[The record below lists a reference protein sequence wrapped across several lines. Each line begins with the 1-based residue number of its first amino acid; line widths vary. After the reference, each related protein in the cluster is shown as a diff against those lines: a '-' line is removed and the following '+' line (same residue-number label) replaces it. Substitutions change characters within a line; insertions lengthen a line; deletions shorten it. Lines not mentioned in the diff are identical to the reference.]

1 MRVVAIIMKMDIVEK
16 EMLLNGL
23 NKTSLAI
30 KSGLSYPLIL
40 NVFGDKTKITPKTA
54 KAISTALNK
63 SISDLFVVKKN

>member
-1 MRVVAIIMKMDIVEK
+1 MAIIMKLEIVEK

-23 NKTSLAI
+23 NKTSLAA

-40 NVFGDKTKITPKTA
+40 NVFSDKTKITPKTA

-63 SISDLFVVKKN
+63 TITDLFDVKEEFEV